1 MCVGIIGKDTQL
13 PGVGNCLG
21 PVGDVQLAIDTGRVG
36 FDGAP
41 GYDKLPGDLL
51 VGPAQGYEMEHF
63 QLTCCG
69 VFMRSGWFEPP
80 PATSAQA
87 KDCYSF
93 LFFHRNCKS
102 WMKYQGGYAKECN

>member
-1 MCVGIIGKDTQL
+1 MCVGILGKDTQL
-13 PGVGNCLG
+13 PGMGNCLG
-21 PVGDVQLAIDTGRVG
+21 PVGNVQLAIDTGRVG

-69 VFMRSGWFEPP
+69 VFIRSGWFEPP
-80 PATSAQA
+80 QLRPRKRRIAVAFYFSIVIVKA
-87 KDCYSF
+87 
-93 LFFHRNCKS
+93 
-102 WMKYQGGYAKECN
+102 G